1 MYSHFGS
8 YPARSLS
15 FLSPY
20 PTYVLEAARL
30 QHYEPLD
37 DRVKRDHLA
46 LRFSAN
52 VVTVAHIH
60 RACIEFLL
68 ADDCERGAYM
78 RISAEK

>member
-1 MYSHFGS
+1 MRFNLYIATLICISSHD
-8 YPARSLS
+8 L
-15 FLSPY
+15 
-20 PTYVLEAARL
+20 VHEAARL
-30 QHYEPLD
+30 LQRYEPLD